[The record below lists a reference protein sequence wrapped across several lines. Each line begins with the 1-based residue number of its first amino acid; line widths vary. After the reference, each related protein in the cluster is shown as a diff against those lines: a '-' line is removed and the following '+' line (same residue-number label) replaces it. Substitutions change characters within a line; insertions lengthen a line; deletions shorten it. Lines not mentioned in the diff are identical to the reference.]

1 VNRRV
6 EEDAMKGRVLLGLV
20 LAAVIVVSMVG
31 VIGAV
36 TVPPVDS
43 TASAGN
49 PCLSD
54 ADCTGNRI
62 CCPISRTCTTLKGCK
77 KDPLCTSNSSSA
89 Y

>member
-1 VNRRV
+1 
-6 EEDAMKGRVLLGLV
+6 MKGKVLLGLA

-43 TASAGN
+43 TVISAGN
-49 PCLSD
+49 PCVSD

-77 KDPLCTSNSSSA
+77 KDPLCTSDSSSA